1 MPERSGLPDG
11 FDLQMSALDVMA
23 RGNKFLLAF
32 ALAGGSLVACGS
44 SDSNRPST
52 AVVEGVCKIDP
63 GEITNGTASTQYVER
78 IDCSSDFRA
87 MGSEPID
94 ASIPGA
100 RSVKV
105 ILDTADSNHQ
115 YFQNSVLY
123 KVHYDFAS
131 THLSGNGLPVV
142 PSLAEFNT
150 SQYYKP
156 DRRFVLGAV
165 TYYDGPKVWA
175 LELAPYDTAS
185 ATMIETLFRSV
196 KSHAFFGPGL
206 KLHPTS
212 DAIAL
217 EAAKLP
223 KDIQVVTT
231 DDLYQG
237 IVYQPLVLATGVGRL
252 RFETIAH
259 IDEAALS
266 YTDIVVVD
274 SAPNDIPV
282 VQGLISQ
289 DFQTPLSHV
298 NVLSANRKTPNMGLR
313 GAMSDATLRG
323 FEGKLVSLTVGAV
336 GYDVHEVS
344 QAEAEAFW
352 IAHKPTPVRL
362 PDVDKTTTELK
373 DIADVTPEPE
383 SGGSLRDAI
392 KKSVLSYGGKA
403 AQYSV
408 LSRTPGVPIDKAFAI
423 PVYWY
428 YEFMERNGLFDK
440 LSALEADKA
449 FQTDSQVRFEKLTAF
464 QAEVQAGEFSPELQQ
479 LLMTKIEKD
488 YPNHVIRFRTSTN
501 SEDLDGFPCAGCYDS
516 AKGDPAL
523 GVNDVLNAIKFTYST
538 VWKFRT
544 YEERAYYSVDHHSV
558 AMALLV
564 HNNFP
569 DVYEKA
575 NGVAITAN
583 PFDESGL
590 EPAFYINVQFGGKVE
605 VVAPPA
611 GTTSDQI
618 LYFFDNP
625 NQPITYLAHSNIISG
640 GSTVLSREQVHSL
653 GVALD
658 AIHERFSPAYGP
670 AAGNKGF
677 YAMDIEFKF
686 SNEADPSKPATLH
699 VKQARPYPGRGN

>member
-1 MPERSGLPDG
+1 
-11 FDLQMSALDVMA
+11 
-23 RGNKFLLAF
+23 
-32 ALAGGSLVACGS
+32 
-44 SDSNRPST
+44 
-52 AVVEGVCKIDP
+52 
-63 GEITNGTASTQYVER
+63 
-78 IDCSSDFRA
+78 

-105 ILDTADSNHQ
+105 ILDSADSNHQ

-150 SQYYKP
+150 SQYYQP

-165 TYYDGPKVWA
+165 TYYDGPKTWA
-175 LELAPYDTAS
+175 LEMAPYDTAN
-185 ATMIETLFRSV
+185 AVMMAELFRSV

-206 KLHPTS
+206 KFHPTS
-212 DAIAL
+212 DAIGV

-223 KDIQVVTT
+223 KDIPVVTT
-231 DDLYQG
+231 DELYRG
-237 IVYQPLVLATGVGRL
+237 ITYQPLVLSTGVGRL
-252 RFETIAH
+252 RFETIGT
-259 IDEAALS
+259 IDEAAIS

-313 GAMSDATLRG
+313 GAMSDTTLRG
-323 FEGKLVSLTVGAV
+323 LEGKLVSLTVGAV
-336 GYDVHEVS
+336 AYDVHEVTE
-344 QAEAEAFW
+344 AEAEAFW
-352 IAHKPTPVRL
+352 AAHKPTPVTL
-362 PDVDKTTTELK
+362 PAVDTSNTELK
-373 DIADVTPEPE
+373 DIGDVTPEPE
-383 SGGSLRDAI
+383 EGGSLRDSI
-392 KKSVLSYGGKA
+392 KTAVLSYGGKA

-408 LSRTPGVPIDKAFAI
+408 LSRTPGVPIEKAFAI

-440 LSALEADKA
+440 IAALQADKD
-449 FQTDSQVRFEKLTAF
+449 FQSDSQVRFEKLAEF
-464 QAEVQAGEFSPELQQ
+464 QTEVQAGTVSPDLEQA
-479 LLMTKIEKD
+479 LMAKINSE

-516 AKGDPAL
+516 AKGDPAK
-523 GVNDVLNAIKFTYST
+523 GVDDVLNAIKFTYST

-544 YEERAYYSVDHHSV
+544 FEERAYYSVDHHSV

-564 HNNFP
+564 HKNFP
-569 DVYEKA
+569 DEYEKA

-625 NQPITYLAHSNIISG
+625 NQPITYLAHSNIITA
-640 GSTVLSREQVHSL
+640 GSNVLSREQVHSL

-658 AIHERFSPAYGP
+658 AIHTRFSPAYGP

>member
-1 MPERSGLPDG
+1 MNRQQSLLIFAIVAAGLSASCSDASGPG
-11 FDLQMSALDVMA
+11 
-23 RGNKFLLAF
+23 
-32 ALAGGSLVACGS
+32 GGSTGV
-44 SDSNRPST
+44 
-52 AVVEGVCKIDP
+52 VVEGAC
-63 GEITNGTASTQYVER
+63 EIPESNIVKGTASTEYLEH
-78 IDCSSDFRA
+78 IGCSADFQA
-87 MGSEPID
+87 MGSAPID

-100 RSVKV
+100 RSGKEVM
-105 ILDTADSNHQ
+105 DTADANHQ
-115 YFQNSVLY
+115 YFQNSVLFQ
-123 KVHYDFAS
+123 VHYDFAS
-131 THLSGNGLPVV
+131 THLSGNGLPIV

-150 SQYYKP
+150 SQYYQP

-175 LELAPYDTAS
+175 LEMAPYDTAS
-185 ATMIETLFRSV
+185 ARMMETLFRSV

-206 KLHPTS
+206 KFHPTS
-212 DAIAL
+212 EAVAL

-223 KDIQVVTT
+223 KDIQIVTT
-231 DDLYQG
+231 DDLYRG
-237 IVYQPLVLATGVGRL
+237 IDYQPLVLSTGVGRL
-252 RFETIAH
+252 RFETIGT
-259 IDEAALS
+259 IDEAAIS
-266 YTDIVVVD
+266 FTDVVVVD

-313 GAMSDATLRG
+313 GAMSDTTLRAL
-323 FEGKLVSLTVGAV
+323 EGKLVSLTVGALN
-336 GYDVHEVS
+336 YDIHEVTET
-344 QAEAEAFW
+344 EAETFW
-352 IAHKPTPVRL
+352 SAHKPTPVTL
-362 PDVDKTTTELK
+362 PQVDVSNTELK

-383 SGGSLRDAI
+383 AGGSLRDAI
-392 KKSVLSYGGKA
+392 KNAVLSYGGKA

-408 LSRTPGVPIDKAFAI
+408 LARTPGVPIDKAFAI

-440 LSALEADKA
+440 LALLEADKA
-449 FQTDSQVRFEKLTAF
+449 FQSDSQVRFEKLAEF
-464 QAEVQAGEFSPELQQ
+464 QADVQAGTVSPELEKA
-479 LLMTKIEKD
+479 LMDKIQSE

-516 AKGDPAL
+516 AKGDPAK
-523 GVNDVLNAIKFTYST
+523 GVEDVLDAIKFTYST

-544 YEERAYYSVDHHSV
+544 FEERAYYSVDHHSV
-558 AMALLV
+558 GMALLV
-564 HNNFP
+564 HDNFP
-569 DVYEKA
+569 DEYEKA

-605 VVAPPA
+605 VVAPAA

-618 LYFFDNP
+618 LYFFSNP
-625 NQPITYLAHSNIISG
+625 NQPITYLAHSNIISSD
-640 GSTVLSREQVHSL
+640 STVLSRAQVHSL

-658 AIHERFSPAYGP
+658 AIHTRFSPAYGP
-670 AAGNKGF
+670 ASGNNGF

>member
-1 MPERSGLPDG
+1 
-11 FDLQMSALDVMA
+11 MSALDVMV
-23 RGNKFLLAF
+23 RGHKYLFAF
-32 ALAGGSLVACGS
+32 AVACGSLVACGTS
-44 SDSNRPST
+44 SDSNGTST
-52 AVVEGVCKIDP
+52 TVVEGVCKIQP
-63 GEITNGTASTQYVER
+63 SEIKDGTASTESLER
-78 IDCSSDFRA
+78 VDCSSDFRA

-105 ILDTADSNHQ
+105 ILDTADSNHL

-150 SQYYKP
+150 AQYYKP

-185 ATMIETLFRSV
+185 ATMMETLFRSV

-223 KDIQVVTT
+223 KDLQVVTT
-231 DDLYQG
+231 DELYQG
-237 IVYQPLVLATGVGRL
+237 IIYQPLVLATGVGRL
-252 RFETIAH
+252 RFETIAS
-259 IDEAALS
+259 IDGAALS

-323 FEGKLVSLTVGAV
+323 LEGKLVSLTVGAV

-352 IAHKPTPVRL
+352 IAHKPTPVKL
-362 PDVDKTTTELK
+362 PDVDKTTKELK

-392 KKSVLSYGGKA
+392 KKAVLSYGGKA

-440 LSALEADKA
+440 LSALQADKA

-464 QAEVQAGEFSPELQQ
+464 QAEVQAGKFSPELEQ
-479 LLMTKIEKD
+479 LLMAKIEKD

-523 GVNDVLNAIKFTYST
+523 GVDDVLNAIKFTYST

-544 YEERAYYSVDHHSV
+544 FEERAYYSVDHLSV

-670 AAGNKGF
+670 ASGKKGF

>member
-1 MPERSGLPDG
+1 MTRS
-11 FDLQMSALDVMA
+11 
-23 RGNKFLLAF
+23 RFLF
-32 ALAGGSLVACGS
+32 ALVLSAASVATSCSSSS
-44 SDSNRPST
+44 SDSAPTS
-52 AVVEGVCKIDP
+52 VVEGVCKIDS
-63 GEITNGTASTQYVER
+63 GDIVDGTATTESLER
-78 IDCSSDFRA
+78 IDCSADFRA
-87 MGSEPID
+87 LGSEPID

-115 YFQNSVLY
+115 YFQNSVKY

-150 SQYYKP
+150 SQYYQP

-165 TYYDGPKVWA
+165 TYYDGPQVWA
-175 LELAPYDTAS
+175 LEMAPYDTAS
-185 ATMIETLFRSV
+185 ETLIETLFRSV

-206 KLHPTS
+206 KFHPTS
-212 DAIAL
+212 DSIAQ

-223 KDIQVVTT
+223 KDLPLVST
-231 DDLYQG
+231 DELYAG
-237 IVYQPLVLATGVGRL
+237 ITYQPLVLSTGVGRL
-252 RFETIAH
+252 RFETIGT

-266 YTDIVVVD
+266 FTDIVVVD

-313 GAMSDATLRG
+313 GAMTDETLRAL
-323 FEGKLVSLTVGAV
+323 EGKLVSLTVGAV
-336 GYDVHEVS
+336 SYDVHEVTE
-344 QAEAEAFW
+344 AEAEAFW
-352 IAHKPTPVRL
+352 IAHKPTPVTL
-362 PDVDKTTTELK
+362 PDVDKSNTELK

-383 SGGSLRDAI
+383 AGGSLRDAI
-392 KKSVLSYGGKA
+392 KTAVLSYGGKA

-408 LSRTPGVPIDKAFAI
+408 LSRTPGVPIEKAFAI

-440 LSALEADKA
+440 IAALQADKS
-449 FQTDSQVRFEKLTAF
+449 FQSDSQVRFEKLAEF
-464 QAEVQAGEFSPELQQ
+464 QTDVLAGTISPDLEQA
-479 LLMTKIEKD
+479 LMAKIEAE

-516 AKGDPAL
+516 AKGDPAK
-523 GVNDVLNAIKFTYST
+523 GVEDVLNAIKSTYST

-544 YEERAYYSVDHHSV
+544 YEEREYYSVDHHSV

-569 DVYEKA
+569 DDYEKA

-590 EPAFYINVQFGGKVE
+590 EPAFYINVQYGGKVE

-625 NQPITYLAHSNIISG
+625 NQPITYLAHSNIITA

-670 AAGNKGF
+670 AAGNQGF

-686 SNEADPSKPATLH
+686 SNEADPSKPATLY

>member
-1 MPERSGLPDG
+1 MTLRRSLLTLGIVCGAL
-11 FDLQMSALDVMA
+11 SASCS
-23 RGNKFLLAF
+23 N
-32 ALAGGSLVACGS
+32 SSS
-44 SDSNRPST
+44 SDASPAT
-52 AVVEGVCKIDP
+52 VVEGTCRIPAADIVD
-63 GEITNGTASTQYVER
+63 GTATTEFLEQ
-78 IDCSSDFRA
+78 IGCSADFQA
-87 MGSEPID
+87 LGSEPID

-105 ILDTADSNHQ
+105 VLDTADANHQ
-115 YFQNSVLY
+115 YFQNSILY
-123 KVHYDFAS
+123 KVHYDFTS

-150 SQYYKP
+150 SQYYQP

-165 TYYDGPKVWA
+165 TFYDGPKVWA
-175 LELAPYDTAS
+175 LEMAPYDTAS
-185 ATMIETLFRSV
+185 ATMMETLFRSV
-196 KSHAFFGPGL
+196 KSHAFFGPAL
-206 KLHPTS
+206 KFHPTS

-223 KDIQVVTT
+223 KDLPVVTT
-231 DDLYQG
+231 DALYAG
-237 IVYQPLVLATGVGRL
+237 IDYQPLVLSTGVGRL
-252 RFETIAH
+252 RFETIAN
-259 IDEAALS
+259 IDEAAIS
-266 YTDIVVVD
+266 YTDIVIVD

-313 GAMSDATLRG
+313 GAMTNPALRAL
-323 FEGKLVSLTVGAV
+323 EGKLVSLTVGALE
-336 GYDVHEVS
+336 YDAHEVT

-352 IAHKPTPVRL
+352 DAHKPTPVTL
-362 PDVDKTTTELK
+362 PTVDRTKTALTNIE
-373 DIADVTPEPE
+373 DVTPEPKVGE
-383 SGGSLRDAI
+383 SLREAI
-392 KKSVLSYGGKA
+392 KTAVLSYGGKA

-408 LSRTPGVPIDKAFAI
+408 LTRTEGVPIEQAFAI

-428 YEFMERNGLFDK
+428 YEFMERNGLFAK
-440 LSALEADKA
+440 VEALQADPD
-449 FQTDSQVRFEKLTAF
+449 FQSDSQVRFERLAAF
-464 QAEVQAGEFSPELQQ
+464 QLDVQAGTVSPELQTA
-479 LLMTKIEKD
+479 LMAKIASE

-516 AKGDPAL
+516 AKGDPAK
-523 GVNDVLNAIKFTYST
+523 GVDDVLNAIKFTYST

-544 YEERAYYSVDHHSV
+544 FEERAYYSVDHESV

-569 DVYEKA
+569 DDYEKA

-590 EPAFYINVQFGGKVE
+590 EPAFYINTQFGGKVE
-605 VVAPPA
+605 VVAPAA

-625 NQPITYLAHSNIISG
+625 NQPITYLGHSNIISA
-640 GSTVLSREQVHSL
+640 GSTVLSRTQIHSL

-658 AIHERFSPAYGP
+658 AIHDRFSPAYGP
-670 AAGNKGF
+670 ASGNTGF

-686 SNEADPSKPATLH
+686 SNEADPTQPATLY

>member
-1 MPERSGLPDG
+1 
-11 FDLQMSALDVMA
+11 MSVVAAVA
-23 RGNKFLLAF
+23 RGHRSFV
-32 ALAGGSLVACGS
+32 ALGMLCGALSACSNS
-44 SDSNRPST
+44 SDANGGST

-63 GEITNGTASTQYVER
+63 NQISDGTASTEYLER

-87 MGSEPID
+87 LGSEPID

-105 ILDTADSNHQ
+105 ILDTSDSDHQ

-150 SQYYKP
+150 TQYYQP

-175 LELAPYDTAS
+175 LELAPYDTAG
-185 ATMIETLFRSV
+185 ATTMEKLFRSV

-206 KLHPTS
+206 KFHPTS
-212 DAIAL
+212 EAVAL

-223 KDIQVVTT
+223 KDIQIVTT
-231 DDLYQG
+231 DDLYRG
-237 IVYQPLVLATGVGRL
+237 IDYQPLVLSTGVGRL
-252 RFETIAH
+252 RFETIGT
-259 IDEAALS
+259 IDEAAIS
-266 YTDIVVVD
+266 FTDVVVVD

-313 GAMSDATLRG
+313 GAMTDTKLRG
-323 FEGKLVSLTVGAV
+323 LEGKLVSLTVGAL

-344 QAEAEAFW
+344 ESEAQAFW
-352 IAHKPTPVRL
+352 NAHKPAPVTL
-362 PDVDKTTTELK
+362 PKVDTSKTELK
-373 DIADVTPEPE
+373 DIGEVTPEPE
-383 SGGSLRDAI
+383 AGGSLRDSI
-392 KKSVLSYGGKA
+392 KTAVLSYGGKA

-408 LSRTPGVPIDKAFAI
+408 LSRTPGVPIEKAFAI

-440 LSALEADKA
+440 LAALQADKT
-449 FQTDSQVRFEKLTAF
+449 FQSDSQVRFEKLTEF
-464 QAEVQAGEFSPELQQ
+464 QSEVQAGEVSPDLEQA
-479 LLMTKIEKD
+479 LMAKIESE

-516 AKGDPAL
+516 AKGDPAK
-523 GVNDVLNAIKFTYST
+523 GVDDVLAAIKFTYST

-544 YEERAYYSVDHHSV
+544 FEERAYYSVDHHSV

-569 DVYEKA
+569 DEFEKA

-605 VVAPPA
+605 VVAPAA

-618 LYFFDNP
+618 LYFFSNP
-625 NQPITYLAHSNIISG
+625 NQPITYLAHSNIISSD
-640 GSTVLSREQVHSL
+640 STVLSRAQVHSL

-658 AIHERFSPAYGP
+658 AIHTRFSPAYGP
-670 AAGNKGF
+670 ASGNNGF

>member
-1 MPERSGLPDG
+1 
-11 FDLQMSALDVMA
+11 MSAQRIVA
-23 RGNKFLLAF
+23 RVHEFLVLF
-32 ALAGGSLVACGS
+32 ALSCGALAACGS
-44 SDSNRPST
+44 SSDSDAPST

-63 GEITNGTASTQYVER
+63 SEIMDGTASTQFLER

-87 MGSEPID
+87 LGSEPID

-150 SQYYKP
+150 SQYYQP

-185 ATMIETLFRSV
+185 ATMIEMLFRSV
-196 KSHAFFGPGL
+196 KSRAFFGPGL

-212 DAIAL
+212 DAVAL
-217 EAAKLP
+217 EAKKLP
-223 KDIQVVTT
+223 KDIPVVST
-231 DDLYQG
+231 DELYQG
-237 IVYQPLVLATGVGRL
+237 ITYQPLVLSTGVGRL
-252 RFETIAH
+252 RFETIDK
-259 IDEAALS
+259 IDEAAIS

-313 GAMSDATLRG
+313 GAMSDPTLRG
-323 FEGKLVSLTVGAV
+323 LEGKLVSLTVGALA
-336 GYDVHEVS
+336 YDAHEVS

-352 IAHKPTPVRL
+352 NSHKPTPVTL
-362 PDVDKTTTELK
+362 PKVDLSNTELK
-373 DIADVTPEPE
+373 DIGDVTPEPE
-383 SGGSLRDAI
+383 AGGSLRDAI
-392 KKSVLSYGGKA
+392 KTAVLSYGGKA

-440 LSALEADKA
+440 LAALQADKA
-449 FQTDSQVRFEKLTAF
+449 FQTDSQVRFEKLSAF
-464 QAEVQAGEFSPELQQ
+464 QADVQAGTFSPELQQ
-479 LLMTKIEKD
+479 ALMAKIEKD

-516 AKGDPAL
+516 AKGDPAK
-523 GVNDVLNAIKFTYST
+523 GVDDVLNAIKFTYST

-544 YEERAYYSVDHHSV
+544 FEERAYYSVDHHSV

-564 HNNFP
+564 HDNFP
-569 DVYEKA
+569 DAYEKA

-625 NQPITYLAHSNIISG
+625 NQPITYLAHSNIIS
-640 GSTVLSREQVHSL
+640 
-653 GVALD
+653 A
-658 AIHERFSPAYGP
+658 
-670 AAGNKGF
+670 
-677 YAMDIEFKF
+677 
-686 SNEADPSKPATLH
+686 
-699 VKQARPYPGRGN
+699 

>member
-1 MPERSGLPDG
+1 
-11 FDLQMSALDVMA
+11 MSALEIAA
-23 RGNKFLLAF
+23 RSQKSLFRLGLA
-32 ALAGGSLVACGS
+32 LVCGSLAAC
-44 SDSNRPST
+44 SNSADGNGAT
-52 AVVEGVCKIDP
+52 TTVVEGVCNIDP
-63 GEITNGTASTQYVER
+63 SEIMDGTTSTQYLER
-78 IDCSSDFRA
+78 IDCSADFRVL
-87 MGSEPID
+87 GSEPID

-150 SQYYKP
+150 SQYYQP

-185 ATMIETLFRSV
+185 ASMMEALFRSV
-196 KSHAFFGPGL
+196 KSHAFFGPAL
-206 KLHPTS
+206 KFHPTS
-212 DAIAL
+212 DAVAL

-231 DDLYQG
+231 DELYQG
-237 IVYQPLVLATGVGRL
+237 INYQPLVLSTGVGRL
-252 RFETIAH
+252 RFETIAS
-259 IDEAALS
+259 IDEAAIS

-313 GAMSDATLRG
+313 GAMTDPTLRDL
-323 FEGKLVSLTVGAV
+323 EGKLVSLTVGAL

-344 QAEAEAFW
+344 EAEAETFW
-352 IAHKPTPVRL
+352 NEHKPNPVTL
-362 PDVDKTTTELK
+362 PEVDTEKTELK

-392 KKSVLSYGGKA
+392 KTAVLSYGGKA

-408 LSRTPGVPIDKAFAI
+408 LARTPGVPVEKAFAI

-440 LSALEADKA
+440 LARLQADKA
-449 FQTDSQVRFEKLTAF
+449 FQSDSQVRFEKLAEF
-464 QAEVQAGEFSPELQQ
+464 QADVQAGTVSPELEHA
-479 LLMTKIEKD
+479 LMDKIESE

-516 AKGDPAL
+516 AKGDPAK
-523 GVNDVLNAIKFTYST
+523 GVDDVLDAIKFTYST

-544 YEERAYYSVDHHSV
+544 FEERAYYSVDHHSV
-558 AMALLV
+558 GMALLV

-569 DVYEKA
+569 DEYEKA

-590 EPAFYINVQFGGKVE
+590 EPAFYVNVQFGGKVE

-640 GSTVLSREQVHSL
+640 GSTVLSRAQVHSL

-658 AIHERFSPAYGP
+658 AIHTRFSAAYGP

-686 SNEADPSKPATLH
+686 SNEADPTKPATLF

>member
-1 MPERSGLPDG
+1 MRAALP
-11 FDLQMSALDVMA
+11 MA
-23 RGNKFLLAF
+23 RYLKAIV
-32 ALAGGSLVACGS
+32 ALALACDVLAACSNS
-44 SDSNRPST
+44 SDSDVAPT

-63 GEITNGTASTQYVER
+63 GQIVNGTASTQYLER
-78 IDCSSDFRA
+78 IDCSADFRA
-87 MGSEPID
+87 LGSEPID

-105 ILDTADSNHQ
+105 ILDTANSNHQ

-150 SQYYKP
+150 SQYYQP

-165 TYYDGPKVWA
+165 TYYDGPKVWV
-175 LELAPYDTAS
+175 LEMAPYDTAS
-185 ATMIETLFRSV
+185 ATMMEALFRSV
-196 KSHAFFGPGL
+196 RSHAFFGPGL
-206 KLHPTS
+206 KFHPTS
-212 DAIAL
+212 DAVAL

-223 KDIQVVTT
+223 KDIPLVST
-231 DDLYQG
+231 DELYQG
-237 IVYQPLVLATGVGRL
+237 IDYQPLVLSTGIGRL
-252 RFETIAH
+252 RFETIGS
-259 IDEAALS
+259 IDEAAIS

-313 GAMSDATLRG
+313 GAMTDPTLRG
-323 FEGKLVSLTVGAV
+323 LSGKLVSLTVGAL

-344 QAEAEAFW
+344 DSEAEAFW
-352 IAHKPTPVRL
+352 KAHKPTPVTL
-362 PDVDKTTTELK
+362 PEVDKSKTELK

-383 SGGSLRDAI
+383 AGGSLRDAI
-392 KKSVLSYGGKA
+392 KAAVLSYGGKA

-408 LSRTPGVPIDKAFAI
+408 LSRTPGVPIEKAFAI

-440 LSALEADKA
+440 LAALQADKA
-449 FQTDSQVRFEKLTAF
+449 FQSDSQVRFEKLAEF
-464 QAEVQAGEFSPELQQ
+464 QTEVQAGTISPELEHA
-479 LLMTKIEKD
+479 LMAKIDSE

-516 AKGDPAL
+516 AKGDPAK
-523 GVNDVLNAIKFTYST
+523 GVDDVLDAIKFTYST

-544 YEERAYYSVDHHSV
+544 FEERAYYSVDHHSV
-558 AMALLV
+558 GMALLV

-569 DVYEKA
+569 DDYEKA

-605 VVAPPA
+605 VVAPAA

-625 NQPITYLAHSNIISG
+625 NQPITYLAHSNIISAD
-640 GSTVLSREQVHSL
+640 STVLSREQVHSL

-658 AIHERFSPAYGP
+658 AIHARFSPAYGP
-670 AAGNKGF
+670 AAGNQGF

-686 SNEADPSKPATLH
+686 SNEADPTKPATLY

>member
-1 MPERSGLPDG
+1 
-11 FDLQMSALDVMA
+11 MSALDVMT
-23 RGNKFLLAF
+23 RSPKILLLV
-32 ALAGGSLVACGS
+32 ALTCGSLAACGS
-44 SDSNRPST
+44 SSDSNGAST
-52 AVVEGVCKIDP
+52 TVVEGVCKIDP
-63 GEITNGTASTQYVER
+63 SEIMNGTASTEFLER

-87 MGSEPID
+87 LGSEPID

-150 SQYYKP
+150 SQYYQP

-165 TYYDGPKVWA
+165 TYYDGPKIWA
-175 LELAPYDTAS
+175 LELAPYDTAG
-185 ATMIETLFRSV
+185 AAMMETVFRSV

-217 EAAKLP
+217 EAKKLP
-223 KDIQVVTT
+223 KDIPIVTT
-231 DDLYQG
+231 DELYQG
-237 IVYQPLVLATGVGRL
+237 ITYQPLVLSTGVGRL
-252 RFETIAH
+252 RFETIAK

-323 FEGKLVSLTVGAV
+323 LEGKLVSLTVGALA
-336 GYDVHEVS
+336 YDVHEVS
-344 QAEAEAFW
+344 QVEAEAFW
-352 IAHKPTPVRL
+352 AAHKPAPVTL
-362 PDVDKTTTELK
+362 PELDMSQTELK

-383 SGGSLRDAI
+383 AGGSLRDAI

-428 YEFMERNGLFDK
+428 YEFMQRNGLFDK
-440 LSALEADKA
+440 LAALQADKA

-464 QAEVQAGEFSPELQQ
+464 QTEVQAGTLAPELVEA
-479 LLMTKIEKD
+479 LMAKIERD

-516 AKGDPAL
+516 AKGDPAK
-523 GVNDVLNAIKFTYST
+523 GVDDVLNAIKFTYST

-544 YEERAYYSVDHHSV
+544 FEERAYYSVDHHSV

-569 DVYEKA
+569 DEFEKA

-640 GSTVLSREQVHSL
+640 GSTVLTRDQVHSL

>member
-1 MPERSGLPDG
+1 
-11 FDLQMSALDVMA
+11 MSAFDSVA
-23 RGNKFLLAF
+23 RRHALLGLVV
-32 ALAGGSLVACGS
+32 LAGGALLGCSS
-44 SDSNRPST
+44 SDANSAPT
-52 AVVEGVCKIDP
+52 AVVEKACKIEP
-63 GEITNGTASTQYVER
+63 SQITDGTASTQYLEQ
-78 IDCSSDFRA
+78 IDCAADFRA
-87 MGSEPID
+87 LGSEPID

-123 KVHYDFAS
+123 KIHYDFAA

-165 TYYDGPKVWA
+165 TYYDGPKIWA
-175 LELAPYDTAS
+175 LEFAPYDTAS
-185 ATMIETLFRSV
+185 AAMMESLYRSV
-196 KSHAFFGPGL
+196 KSHAFFGPAL

-212 DAIAL
+212 DAVAL

-223 KDIQVVTT
+223 KDIQLVTT
-231 DDLYQG
+231 DELYRG
-237 IVYQPLVLATGVGRL
+237 NDYQPLVLSTGVGRL
-252 RFETIAH
+252 RFETIAS
-259 IDEAALS
+259 IEEAAIS

-274 SAPNDIPV
+274 DAPNDIPV
-282 VQGLISQ
+282 VEGLISQ

-313 GAMSDATLRG
+313 GAMSNPTLRSL
-323 FEGKLVSLTVGAV
+323 EGKLVSLTVGAL

-344 QAEAEAFW
+344 EDEAEDFW
-352 IAHKPTPVRL
+352 EAHKPTPVTL
-362 PDVDKTTTELK
+362 PKVDLSNTELK
-373 DIADVTPEPE
+373 DIGDVTPEPE
-383 SGGSLRDAI
+383 AGGSLRESI
-392 KKSVLSYGGKA
+392 KNAVLSYGGKA

-408 LSRTPGVPIDKAFAI
+408 LSRTPGVPIEKAFAI

-440 LSALEADKA
+440 LAALEADKA
-449 FQTDSQVRFEKLTAF
+449 FQSDSAVRFEKLSAF
-464 QAEVQAGEFSPELQQ
+464 QADVQAGTISPDLEHA
-479 LLMTKIEKD
+479 LMAKIESD

-516 AKGDPAL
+516 AKGDPKK
-523 GVNDVLNAIKFTYST
+523 GVDDVLDAIKFTYST

-544 YEERAYYSVDHHSV
+544 FEERAYYSVDHHSV
-558 AMALLV
+558 GMALLV

-569 DVYEKA
+569 DEFEKA

-590 EPAFYINVQFGGKVE
+590 EPAFYNNVQFGGKVE

-625 NQPITYLAHSNIISG
+625 NQPITYLAHSNIISADT
-640 GSTVLSREQVHSL
+640 TVLSRQQVHSL

-658 AIHERFSPAYGP
+658 AIHQRFSAAYGP
-670 AAGNKGF
+670 AAGNNGF

-686 SNEADPSKPATLH
+686 SNEADPSKPATLY

>member
-1 MPERSGLPDG
+1 YL
-11 FDLQMSALDVMA
+11 
-23 RGNKFLLAF
+23 
-32 ALAGGSLVACGS
+32 
-44 SDSNRPST
+44 
-52 AVVEGVCKIDP
+52 
-63 GEITNGTASTQYVER
+63 ER
-78 IDCSSDFRA
+78 IECSADFRA
-87 MGSEPID
+87 MGSAPID

-105 ILDTADSNHQ
+105 LLDTADSNRQ

-123 KVHYDFAS
+123 KVHYEFAS
-131 THLSGNGLPVV
+131 AHLSGNGLPVV
-142 PSLAEFNT
+142 PSLAQFNT
-150 SQYYKP
+150 SQYYQP

-165 TYYDGPKVWA
+165 TYYDGPKTWV
-175 LELAPYDTAS
+175 LEMAPYDTAN
-185 ATMIETLFRSV
+185 AAMMETLFRRV
-196 KSHAFFGPGL
+196 KANAFFGPGL
-206 KLHPTS
+206 KFHPTS
-212 DAIAL
+212 DAIGL

-223 KDIQVVTT
+223 KDIPVVTT
-231 DDLYQG
+231 DELYQG
-237 IVYQPLVLATGVGRL
+237 ISYQPLVLATGVGRL
-252 RFETIAH
+252 RFETIGT
-259 IDEAALS
+259 IEGAAIS

-313 GAMSDATLRG
+313 GAMTDPTLRG
-323 FEGKLVSLTVGAV
+323 LAGKLVSLTVGAL

-344 QAEAEAFW
+344 EAEAQAFW
-352 IAHKPTPVRL
+352 ISHKPAPVTL
-362 PDVDKTTTELK
+362 PAVNLEDRELK
-373 DIADVTPEPE
+373 DIAEVTPEPE
-383 SGGSLRDAI
+383 AGGSLRDAI
-392 KKSVLSYGGKA
+392 KTAVLSYGGKA

-408 LSRTPGVPIDKAFAI
+408 LARTPGVPIDKAFAI
-423 PVYWY
+423 PLYWY
-428 YEFMERNGLFDK
+428 YEFMERNGFFDK
-440 LSALEADKA
+440 IAALEADEA
-449 FQTDSQVRFEKLTAF
+449 FQSDSQVRFEKLTAF
-464 QAEVQAGEFSPELQQ
+464 QTEVQGGTLSPDLEQA
-479 LLMTKIEKD
+479 LMAKIAKE

-516 AKGDPAL
+516 AKGDPAK
-523 GVNDVLNAIKFTYST
+523 GVDDVLNAIKLTYST

-544 YEERAYYSVDHHSV
+544 YEERAYYSVDHKSV

-569 DVYEKA
+569 DEYEKA

-625 NQPITYLAHSNIISG
+625 NQPITYLAHSNIISA
-640 GSTVLSREQVHSL
+640 GSTVLSRTQVHAL
-653 GVALD
+653 GVAMD
-658 AIHERFSPAYGP
+658 AIHTRFSAAYGP
-670 AAGNKGF
+670 AAGNNGF

-686 SNEADPSKPATLH
+686 SNEADPTKPATLH

>member
-1 MPERSGLPDG
+1 MP
-11 FDLQMSALDVMA
+11 
-23 RGNKFLLAF
+23 
-32 ALAGGSLVACGS
+32 GGSDVQMTAMNNMTLRKTSLALVLTCGSLAVACGNS
-44 SDSNRPST
+44 PASDAATT

-63 GEITNGTASTQYVER
+63 SEIKDGTASTEYLER
-78 IDCSSDFRA
+78 IGCSADFKA

-142 PSLAEFNT
+142 PSLAMFNT
-150 SQYYKP
+150 SQYYQP

-165 TYYDGPKVWA
+165 TYYDGPKTWA
-175 LELAPYDTAS
+175 LEMAPYDTAG
-185 ATMIETLFRSV
+185 AAMIETLFRSV

-206 KLHPTS
+206 KFHPTS

-223 KDIQVVTT
+223 KDLPVVST
-231 DDLYQG
+231 DELYQG
-237 IVYQPLVLATGVGRL
+237 ISYQPLVLSTGVGRL
-252 RFETIAH
+252 RFETIGT
-259 IDEAALS
+259 IDEAAIS

-313 GAMSDATLRG
+313 GAMTDESLRSLS
-323 FEGKLVSLTVGAV
+323 GKLVSLTVGATN
-336 GYDVHEVS
+336 YDVHEVS
-344 QAEAEAFW
+344 EAEAQAFW
-352 IAHKPTPVRL
+352 DSHKPTPVTL
-362 PDVDKTTTELK
+362 PALDKSKTELK

-383 SGGSLRDAI
+383 AGGSLRDSI
-392 KKSVLSYGGKA
+392 KTAVLAYGGKA

-408 LSRTPGVPIDKAFAI
+408 LSRTPGVPIEKAFAI

-440 LSALEADKA
+440 ISALQADKA
-449 FQTDSQVRFEKLTAF
+449 FQSDSQVRFEKLAEF
-464 QAEVQAGEFSPELQQ
+464 QTEVQAGTISPDLEQA
-479 LLMTKIEKD
+479 LMAKIESE

-516 AKGDPAL
+516 AKGDPAK
-523 GVNDVLNAIKFTYST
+523 GVADVLNAIKFTYST

-544 YEERAYYSVDHHSV
+544 FEERAYYSVDHHSV

-605 VVAPPA
+605 VVAPAA

-625 NQPITYLAHSNIISG
+625 NQPITYLGHSNIISA
-640 GSTVLSREQVHSL
+640 GSTVLSRQQVHTL

-670 AAGNKGF
+670 AAGNHGF

>member
-1 MPERSGLPDG
+1 MTLRQII
-11 FDLQMSALDVMA
+11 F
-23 RGNKFLLAF
+23 FL
-32 ALAGGSLVACGS
+32 SIACGALGASCSNSSS
-44 SDSNRPST
+44 SDGTSAT
-52 AVVEGVCKIDP
+52 VTDGTC
-63 GEITNGTASTQYVER
+63 EIPTTDIRDGTATTEFLEH
-78 IDCSSDFRA
+78 IGCTSDFVSL
-87 MGSEPID
+87 GSTPID

-105 ILDTADSNHQ
+105 VLDTADTNHQ

-123 KVHYDFAS
+123 KVHYDFTS

-142 PSLAEFNT
+142 PSLADFNT
-150 SQYYKP
+150 SQYYQP
-156 DRRFVLGAV
+156 DRRFYLGAV

-175 LELAPYDTAS
+175 LEMAPYDTAS
-185 ATMIETLFRSV
+185 AKMMETLFRSV

-206 KLHPTS
+206 KFHPTS
-212 DAIAL
+212 DAIGL

-223 KDIQVVTT
+223 KDIPTVTT
-231 DDLYQG
+231 DELYAG
-237 IVYQPLVLATGVGRL
+237 IDYQPLVLSTGVGRL
-252 RFETIAH
+252 RFETIAA
-259 IDEAALS
+259 IDEAAIS

-313 GAMSDATLRG
+313 GAMTNPVLRG
-323 FEGKLVSLTVGAV
+323 LEGKLVSLTVGAV
-336 GYDVHEVS
+336 EYDAHEVT
-344 QAEAEAFW
+344 EAEAQAFW
-352 IAHKPTPVRL
+352 DAHKPTPVTL
-362 PDVDKTTTELK
+362 PTVDKSNTDLK
-373 DIADVTPEPE
+373 DIALVTPEPE
-383 SGGSLRDAI
+383 AGGSLRDAI
-392 KKSVLSYGGKA
+392 KTAVLSYGGKA

-408 LSRTPGVPIDKAFAI
+408 LARTEGVPIEKAFAI

-440 LSALEADKA
+440 IEALQKDPD
-449 FQTDSQVRFEKLTAF
+449 FISDSQVRFQKLAAF
-464 QAEVQAGEFSPELQQ
+464 QLEVQAGTVSKDLETV
-479 LLMTKIEKD
+479 LMAKIESE

-516 AKGDPAL
+516 AKGDPAK
-523 GVNDVLNAIKFTYST
+523 GAADVLDAIKFTYST

-544 YEERAYYSVDHHSV
+544 FEERAYYSVDHESV
-558 AMALLV
+558 GMALLV

-569 DVYEKA
+569 DDFEKA

-590 EPAFYINVQFGGKVE
+590 EPAFYINTQYGGKVE
-605 VVAPPA
+605 VVAPSA

-625 NQPITYLAHSNIISG
+625 NQPITYLAHSNIVLDG
-640 GSTVLSREQVHSL
+640 TTVLSRQQIHSL

-670 AAGNKGF
+670 AAGNTGF

-686 SNEADPSKPATLH
+686 SNEADPSNPATLF

>member
-1 MPERSGLPDG
+1 MNRRQPLLI
-11 FDLQMSALDVMA
+11 FAIAAAALSVSCSEASSPGGGATDVVTE
-23 RGNKFLLAF
+23 G
-32 ALAGGSLVACGS
+32 AC
-44 SDSNRPST
+44 
-52 AVVEGVCKIDP
+52 
-63 GEITNGTASTQYVER
+63 EIPPNDIVNGTATTESLLH
-78 IDCSSDFRA
+78 IGCSADFQA
-87 MGSEPID
+87 MGSAPID

-105 ILDTADSNHQ
+105 VLDTADSNRQ

-123 KVHYDFAS
+123 QVHYDFAS
-131 THLSGNGLPVV
+131 THLSGNGLPIV

-150 SQYYKP
+150 SQYYQP

-185 ATMIETLFRSV
+185 AAMMETLFRAV

-206 KLHPTS
+206 KFHPTS
-212 DAIAL
+212 DTLAL

-223 KDIQVVTT
+223 EDIPRVTT
-231 DDLYQG
+231 DQLYAG
-237 IVYQPLVLATGVGRL
+237 ISYQPLVLSTGVGRL
-252 RFETIAH
+252 RFETIAK
-259 IDEAALS
+259 IDEAAIS

-313 GAMSDATLRG
+313 GAMTDPTLRG
-323 FEGKLVSLTVGAV
+323 YEGKLVSLTVGALS
-336 GYDVHEVS
+336 YEVHEVS
-344 QAEAEAFW
+344 EAEAQEFW
-352 IAHKPTPVRL
+352 DAHKPARVTL
-362 PDVDKTTTELK
+362 PTVDQSISALTNIEE
-373 DIADVTPEPE
+373 VTPEPAQ
-383 SGGSLRDAI
+383 GGSLRDNI
-392 KKSVLSYGGKA
+392 KSAVLAFGGKA

-408 LSRTPGVPIDKAFAI
+408 LSRTEGVPIDKAFAI

-428 YEFMERNGLFDK
+428 YEFMQRNGLFDE
-440 LSALEADKA
+440 LEALQKDAK
-449 FQTDSQVRFEKLTAF
+449 FVSDSQVRFDKLAEF
-464 QAEVQAGEFSPELQQ
+464 QKHVQAGTVSPEFEAA
-479 LLMTKIEKD
+479 LMAKIEKE

-516 AKGDPAL
+516 AKGDPVK
-523 GVNDVLNAIKFTYST
+523 GVDDVLTAVKFTYST

-544 YEERAYYSVDHHSV
+544 FEERAYYSVDHQSV

-569 DVYEKA
+569 DQYEMA

-583 PFDESGL
+583 PFDESGR
-590 EPAFYINVQFGGKVE
+590 EPAFYINTQFGGKVE
-605 VVAPPA
+605 VVAPLA

-625 NQPITYLAHSNIISG
+625 NQPITYLGHSNIISA
-640 GSTVLSREQVHSL
+640 GSTVLSRAQVHEL
-653 GVALD
+653 GVALA
-658 AIHERFSPAYGP
+658 AIHARFSPAYGP
-670 AAGNKGF
+670 ASGKTGF
-677 YAMDIEFKF
+677 YAMDCEFKF
-686 SNEADPSKPATLH
+686 SNEADPSKPATLF

>member
-1 MPERSGLPDG
+1 MITINAARSRACILALTFVG
-11 FDLQMSALDVMA
+11 SA
-23 RGNKFLLAF
+23 FTI
-32 ALAGGSLVACGS
+32 ACSNS
-44 SDSNRPST
+44 SDSPGAST
-52 AVVEGVCKIDP
+52 SVVEGSCRIAASD
-63 GEITNGTASTQYVER
+63 ITDGTASTQSLER
-78 IDCSSDFRA
+78 IDCSEDFRA
-87 MGSEPID
+87 LGSAPID

-105 ILDTADSNHQ
+105 IQDTLDSNHL

-142 PSLAEFNT
+142 PSLAEFNN
-150 SQYYKP
+150 SQYYQP

-175 LELAPYDTAS
+175 LEMAPYDTAS
-185 ATMIETLFRSV
+185 ATMIEGLFRSV
-196 KSHAFFGPGL
+196 KAHAFFGPGL
-206 KLHPTS
+206 KFNPTS
-212 DAIAL
+212 DAVAV

-223 KDIQVVTT
+223 KDIPLVST
-231 DDLYQG
+231 DELYQG
-237 IVYQPLVLATGVGRL
+237 ITYQPLVLSTGVGRL
-252 RFETIAH
+252 RFETIAT

-313 GAMSDATLRG
+313 GAMKDSTLRG
-323 FEGKLVSLTVGAV
+323 LEGKLVSLTVGAV
-336 GYDVHEVS
+336 SYDVHEVS
-344 QAEAEAFW
+344 QSEAEAFW
-352 IAHKPTPVRL
+352 AAHRPTPVTL
-362 PDVDKTTTELK
+362 PKVDTSSKELK
-373 DIADVTPEPE
+373 DIAAVTPEPE
-383 SGGSLRDAI
+383 AGGSLRDAI
-392 KKSVLSYGGKA
+392 KTAVLTYGGKA

-440 LSALEADKA
+440 LAALQADKA
-449 FQTDSQVRFEKLTAF
+449 FQSDSLVRFEKLSEF
-464 QAEVQAGEFSPELQQ
+464 QAEVQAGTFSPELEQT
-479 LLMTKIEKD
+479 LMAKIEAE

-516 AKGDPAL
+516 AKGDPAK
-523 GVNDVLNAIKFTYST
+523 GVDDVLDAIKFTYST

-544 YEERAYYSVDHHSV
+544 FEERAYYGVDHHSV

-569 DVYEKA
+569 DEYELA
-575 NGVAITAN
+575 NGVAISAN

-625 NQPITYLAHSNIISG
+625 NQPITYLAHSNIISAN
-640 GSTVLSREQVHSL
+640 STVLSREQVHSL

-658 AIHERFSPAYGP
+658 AIHTRFSKAYGP
-670 AAGNKGF
+670 AAGNHGF

-686 SNEADPSKPATLH
+686 SNEADPSKPATLK

>member
-1 MPERSGLPDG
+1 
-11 FDLQMSALDVMA
+11 MSSLDVA
-23 RGNKFLLAF
+23 VRSSVALLTL
-32 ALAGGSLVACGS
+32 ALVCGS
-44 SDSNRPST
+44 FAASCSTSSGSDSPPT
-52 AVVEGVCKIDP
+52 TVVDGVCKIDP
-63 GEITNGTASTQYVER
+63 SAITNGTASTQFLER
-78 IDCSSDFRA
+78 IDCSADFRA
-87 MGSEPID
+87 LGSEPID

-142 PSLAEFNT
+142 PSLAEFNV
-150 SQYYKP
+150 SQYYQP

-175 LELAPYDTAS
+175 LEMAPYDTAS
-185 ATMIETLFRSV
+185 AAMMETLFRSV

-206 KLHPTS
+206 KFHPTS
-212 DAIAL
+212 DAIGV

-223 KDIQVVTT
+223 KDIPVVTT
-231 DDLYQG
+231 DQLYRG
-237 IVYQPLVLATGVGRL
+237 ITYQPLVLSTGVGRL
-252 RFETIAH
+252 RFETIGT
-259 IDEAALS
+259 IDEAAIS

-313 GAMSDATLRG
+313 GAMSDTTLRG
-323 FEGKLVSLTVGAV
+323 LEGKLVSLTVGALE
-336 GYDVHEVS
+336 YDVHEVS
-344 QAEAEAFW
+344 ESEAEAFW
-352 IAHKPTPVRL
+352 DAHKPVPVTL
-362 PDVDKTTTELK
+362 PEVDTSNTELK
-373 DIADVTPEPE
+373 DIADVTPEPAA
-383 SGGSLRDAI
+383 GGSLRDSI
-392 KKSVLSYGGKA
+392 KTAVLSYGGKA

-408 LSRTPGVPIDKAFAI
+408 LSRTPGVPIEKAFAI

-440 LSALEADKA
+440 IAALQADKA
-449 FQTDSQVRFEKLTAF
+449 FQSDSQVRFEKLAEF
-464 QAEVQAGEFSPELQQ
+464 QTEVQAGTVSPDLVQA
-479 LLMTKIEKD
+479 LMAKIDSE

-516 AKGDPAL
+516 AKGDPAK
-523 GVNDVLNAIKFTYST
+523 GVDDVLNAIKFTYST

-544 YEERAYYSVDHHSV
+544 FEERAYYSVDHHSV

-569 DVYEKA
+569 DDYEKA

-605 VVAPPA
+605 VVAPAA

-658 AIHERFSPAYGP
+658 AIHTRFSPAYGP
-670 AAGNKGF
+670 AAGNNGF

-686 SNEADPSKPATLH
+686 SNEADPSKPATLY

>member
-1 MPERSGLPDG
+1 
-11 FDLQMSALDVMA
+11 MSALEVAA
-23 RGNKFLLAF
+23 RAQKKLLAV
-32 ALAGGSLVACGS
+32 ALVCGSLVACGTS
-44 SDSNRPST
+44 SDVNSAST
-52 AVVEGVCKIDP
+52 SVVEGVCKIDP
-63 GEITNGTASTQYVER
+63 SAIVNGTASTEYLER
-78 IDCSSDFRA
+78 IDCTADFRA
-87 MGSEPID
+87 LGSEPID

-150 SQYYKP
+150 SQYYQP

-175 LELAPYDTAS
+175 LEFAPYDTAS
-185 ATMIETLFRSV
+185 ATMMETLFRAV
-196 KSHAFFGPGL
+196 KAHAFFGPGL

-212 DAIAL
+212 DAVAL

-223 KDIQVVTT
+223 KDIQIVTT

-237 IVYQPLVLATGVGRL
+237 ISYQPLVLSTGVGRL
-252 RFETIAH
+252 RFETIDE
-259 IDEAALS
+259 IDEAAIS

-323 FEGKLVSLTVGAV
+323 LEGKLVSLTVGALN
-336 GYDVHEVS
+336 YEVHEVTE
-344 QAEAEAFW
+344 AEAETFW
-352 IAHKPTPVRL
+352 SAHKPTPVTL
-362 PDVDKTTTELK
+362 PQVDVSNTDLK

-383 SGGSLRDAI
+383 AGGSLRDSI
-392 KKSVLSYGGKA
+392 KNAVLSYGGKA

-408 LSRTPGVPIDKAFAI
+408 LSRTPGVPIEKAFAI

-440 LSALEADKA
+440 LSALQADKA
-449 FQTDSQVRFEKLTAF
+449 FQSDSQVRFEKLTQF
-464 QAEVQAGEFSPELQQ
+464 QADVQAGTISPELEKA
-479 LLMTKIEKD
+479 LMAKIEKD

-516 AKGDPAL
+516 AKGDPAK
-523 GVNDVLNAIKFTYST
+523 GVDDVLNAIKFTYST

-544 YEERAYYSVDHHSV
+544 FEERAYYSVDHHSV

-569 DVYEKA
+569 DEYEKA

-605 VVAPPA
+605 VVAPAA

-625 NQPITYLAHSNIISG
+625 NQPITYLAHSNIISAD
-640 GSTVLSREQVHSL
+640 STVLSREQLHSL

-686 SNEADPSKPATLH
+686 SNEADPSKPATLY

>member
-1 MPERSGLPDG
+1 MTLRNSL
-11 FDLQMSALDVMA
+11 FALVIASSALGA
-23 RGNKFLLAF
+23 
-32 ALAGGSLVACGS
+32 SCS
-44 SDSNRPST
+44 SSSTSDSAPAS
-52 AVVEGVCKIDP
+52 VVEGVC
-63 GEITNGTASTQYVER
+63 EIPATDIVDGTATTEYLEH
-78 IDCSSDFRA
+78 IGCTADFQA
-87 MGSEPID
+87 LGSEPID

-105 ILDTADSNHQ
+105 ILDTADDDHQ
-115 YFQNSVLY
+115 YFQNSILY

-131 THLSGNGLPVV
+131 THLSGNGKPVV

-150 SQYYKP
+150 SQYYQP
-156 DRRFVLGAV
+156 DRRFLLGAV
-165 TYYDGPKVWA
+165 TYYDGPQVWT
-175 LELAPYDTAS
+175 LEMAPYDTAS
-185 ATMIETLFRSV
+185 ATMMETLFRSV

-206 KLHPTS
+206 KFHPTS

-223 KDIQVVTT
+223 KDIPVVTT
-231 DDLYQG
+231 DDLYAG
-237 IVYQPLVLATGVGRL
+237 INYQPLVLSTGVGRL
-252 RFETIAH
+252 RFETIAS
-259 IDEAALS
+259 IDEAAIS

-313 GAMSDATLRG
+313 GAMTDSALRAL
-323 FEGKLVSLTVGAV
+323 EGKLVSLTVGATE
-336 GYDVHEVS
+336 YDVHEVT
-344 QAEAEAFW
+344 EAEAQAFW
-352 IAHKPTPVRL
+352 DAHKPTPVTL
-362 PDVDKTTTELK
+362 PTVDQSITALTNIE
-373 DIADVTPEPE
+373 DVTPEPE
-383 SGGSLRDAI
+383 ASGSLRDNI
-392 KKSVLSYGGKA
+392 KTAVLAFGGKA

-408 LSRTPGVPIDKAFAI
+408 LSRTPGVPIEKAFAI

-428 YEFMERNGLFDK
+428 YEFMQRNGLFAEVE
-440 LSALEADKA
+440 ALQADEA
-449 FQTDSQVRFEKLTAF
+449 FQSDSQVRFEKLAEF
-464 QAEVQAGEFSPELQQ
+464 QEHVQAGVVSQELQDA
-479 LLMTKIEKD
+479 LMAKIESE

-516 AKGDPAL
+516 AKGDPAK
-523 GVNDVLNAIKFTYST
+523 GVADVLAAITFTYST

-544 YEERAYYSVDHHSV
+544 FEERAYYSVDHQSV
-558 AMALLV
+558 GMALLV

-569 DVYEKA
+569 DDYEKA

-590 EPAFYINVQFGGKVE
+590 EPAFYINTQYGGKVE
-605 VVAPPA
+605 VVAPAA

-618 LYFFDNP
+618 LYFFNNP
-625 NQPITYLAHSNIISG
+625 NQPITYLGHSNIISAG
-640 GSTVLSREQVHSL
+640 TTVLSREQVHSL

-658 AIHERFSPAYGP
+658 AIHTRFSPAYGP
-670 AAGNKGF
+670 ASGNKGF
-677 YAMDIEFKF
+677 YAMDCEFKF
-686 SNEADPSKPATLH
+686 SNEADPTKPATLF

>member
-1 MPERSGLPDG
+1 MTRSG
-11 FDLQMSALDVMA
+11 FFCALT
-23 RGNKFLLAF
+23 L
-32 ALAGGSLVACGS
+32 ACGTFAASCSSSS
-44 SDSNRPST
+44 SDSAPAS
-52 AVVEGVCKIDP
+52 VVEGTCKIDSSS
-63 GEITNGTASTQYVER
+63 IVDGTATTEFLER
-78 IDCSSDFRA
+78 IDCSDDFRA

-105 ILDTADSNHQ
+105 LLDTADSNHQ

-150 SQYYKP
+150 SQYYQP

-175 LELAPYDTAS
+175 LEMAPYDTAS
-185 ATMIETLFRSV
+185 ATVIEKLFRSV

-206 KLHPTS
+206 KFHPTS
-212 DAIAL
+212 DAIGQ

-223 KDIQVVTT
+223 KDVPLVST
-231 DDLYQG
+231 DELYAG
-237 IVYQPLVLATGVGRL
+237 ITYQPLVLSTGVGRL
-252 RFETIAH
+252 RFETIGT

-266 YTDIVVVD
+266 FTDIVVVD

-313 GAMSDATLRG
+313 GAMTDTTLRG
-323 FEGKLVSLTVGAV
+323 LEGKLVSLTVGAV
-336 GYDVHEVS
+336 AYEVHEVS
-344 QAEAEAFW
+344 EAEAEKFW
-352 IAHKPTPVRL
+352 VAHKPDPVTL
-362 PDVDKTTTELK
+362 PAVDKSNMELK

-383 SGGSLRDAI
+383 AGGSLRDAI
-392 KKSVLSYGGKA
+392 KKAVLSYGGKA

-408 LSRTPGVPIDKAFAI
+408 LSRTPGVPIEKAFAI

-440 LSALEADKA
+440 IAALQADKS
-449 FQTDSQVRFEKLTAF
+449 FQSDSQVRFEKLAEF
-464 QAEVQAGEFSPELQQ
+464 QAEVLAGTISPDLEQA
-479 LLMTKIEKD
+479 LMAKIESE

-516 AKGDPAL
+516 AKGDPAK
-523 GVNDVLNAIKFTYST
+523 GVDDVLNAIKATYST

-544 YEERAYYSVDHHSV
+544 FEERAYYSVDHHAV

-569 DVYEKA
+569 DDYEKA

-625 NQPITYLAHSNIISG
+625 NQPITYLAHSNIITA

-658 AIHERFSPAYGP
+658 AIHTRFSPAYGP
-670 AAGNKGF
+670 AAGNQGF

-686 SNEADPSKPATLH
+686 SNEANPSKPATLY

>member
-1 MPERSGLPDG
+1 MTSRQS
-11 FDLQMSALDVMA
+11 F
-23 RGNKFLLAF
+23 F
-32 ALAGGSLVACGS
+32 ALALACAPLAIACS
-44 SDSNRPST
+44 NSDSPGSAPT
-52 AVVEGVCKIDP
+52 TVVEGVCKIAP
-63 GEITNGTASTQYVER
+63 SEIEDGTASTEYLER
-78 IDCSSDFRA
+78 IDCTEDFKA

-105 ILDTADSNHQ
+105 ILDTADSDHQ

-131 THLSGNGLPVV
+131 THLSGKGLPVV

-150 SQYYKP
+150 TQYYQP

-175 LELAPYDTAS
+175 LEMAPYDTAS
-185 ATMIETLFRSV
+185 AAMMSKLFRSV
-196 KSHAFFGPGL
+196 KSHGFFGPGL
-206 KLHPTS
+206 KFHPTS

-223 KDIQVVTT
+223 KELPLVST
-231 DDLYQG
+231 DELYAG
-237 IVYQPLVLATGVGRL
+237 ISYQPLVLSTGMGRL
-252 RFETIAH
+252 RFETIGK
-259 IDEAALS
+259 IDEAAIS

-313 GAMSDATLRG
+313 GAMTDPALRA
-323 FEGKLVSLTVGAV
+323 FEGKLVSLTVGALS
-336 GYDVHEVS
+336 YDVHEVS
-344 QAEAEAFW
+344 EAEAKAFW
-352 IAHKPTPVRL
+352 EKKRPPGITL
-362 PDVDKTTTELK
+362 PELNKEVTALK
-373 DIADVTPEPE
+373 DIADVTPEP
-383 SGGSLRDAI
+383 SAGKSLRDAI
-392 KKSVLSYGGKA
+392 QEAVLIYGGKA

-408 LSRTPGVPIDKAFAI
+408 LSRTPGVPIEKAFAI
-423 PVYWY
+423 PVAWY
-428 YEFMERNGLFDK
+428 YEFMERNGLFEK
-440 LSALEADKA
+440 IAALQADKA
-449 FQTDSQVRFEKLTAF
+449 FQSDSQVRFEKLSEF
-464 QAEVQAGEFSPELQQ
+464 QAEVQAGTVAPELVDA
-479 LLMTKIEKD
+479 LMAKIESE

-501 SEDLDGFPCAGCYDS
+501 SEDLNGFPCAGCYDS
-516 AKGDPAL
+516 AKGDPKK
-523 GVNDVLNAIKFTYST
+523 GVDDVLNALKFTYST

-544 YEERAYYSVDHHSV
+544 FEERAYYGVDHHSV

-569 DVYEKA
+569 DDFEKA

-605 VVAPPA
+605 VVAPAA
-611 GTTSDQI
+611 GTTSDQM
-618 LYFFDNP
+618 LYFFSNP
-625 NQPITYLAHSNIISG
+625 NQPITYLAHSNIITA
-640 GSTVLSREQVHSL
+640 GSTVLSREQVHAL

-658 AIHERFSPAYGP
+658 AIHTRFSPAYGP
-670 AAGNKGF
+670 ASGNNGF

-686 SNEADPSKPATLH
+686 SNEADPGKPATLY